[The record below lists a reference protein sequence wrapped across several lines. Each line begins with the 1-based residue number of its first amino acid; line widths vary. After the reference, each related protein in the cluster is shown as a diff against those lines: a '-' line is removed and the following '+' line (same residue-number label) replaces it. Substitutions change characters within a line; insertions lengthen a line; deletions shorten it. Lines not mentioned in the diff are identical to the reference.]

1 MAYQLTINGRYIIST
16 NKNTFTNLKIKVLG
30 IVNYEEAK
38 ASSFDITTLAINENV
53 LGNEPTQFQDHVFYK
68 CEELSPDGTNGNG
81 NIIMLWAE
89 IIDGKYSNILSRNLN
104 YDVKFTV
111 PANSIANIS
120 TVKEDVTL
128 YMHNKFDIDIEW
140 NFTGGDDNN
149 KLDIVEDQLKRA
161 LDVLA
166 QLYSLKSLT
175 PLIKELNDESLLKNI
190 KEMGKSV
197 TIVKERIS
205 TIAVGLS

>member
-53 LGNEPTQFQDHVFYK
+53 LGNEPTQFQDQVFYK

-190 KEMGKSV
+190 KEMGKNV